1 MSDLRPFS
9 MEPLSEKCFIK
20 ERVPRGLDNYIS
32 MVGKIST
39 FPKIS
44 TKCVTT
50 SEIDIFL
57 CLMDIELFSTAAVYK
72 TKICQLTLD

>member
-1 MSDLRPFS
+1 

-20 ERVPRGLDNYIS
+20 KRVPRGLDNYIS
-32 MVGKIST
+32 MVGKIYK

-44 TKCVTT
+44 TKCVTTT

-72 TKICQLTLD
+72 SKICQLTLD

>member
-1 MSDLRPFS
+1 

-39 FPKIS
+39 FQKKFYKKILQNVS
-44 TKCVTT
+44 TT
-50 SEIDIFL
+50 SEIEIFL

-72 TKICQLTLD
+72 SKICQLTLD